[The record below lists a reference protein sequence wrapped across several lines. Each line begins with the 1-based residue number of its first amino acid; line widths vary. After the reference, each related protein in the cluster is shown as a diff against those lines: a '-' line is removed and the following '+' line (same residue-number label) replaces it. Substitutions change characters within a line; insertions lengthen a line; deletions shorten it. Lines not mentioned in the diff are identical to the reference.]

1 MEFAPFLMSRYD
13 IGSIG
18 AIFEAQVT
26 QFRHVFKGAV
36 KLKGDIGLE
45 SDLQFGIGLSIGWLL
60 IWLDNKTVTVFTYKA
75 RRRLLFR
82 AGFMAS
88 RRSRD
93 VARAVFRVLTLDCL
107 AKVGLR

>member
-1 MEFAPFLMSRYD
+1 TR
-13 IGSIG
+13 
-18 AIFEAQVT
+18 
-26 QFRHVFKGAV
+26 FRHVFKGAV

-60 IWLDNKTVTVFTYKA
+60 IWLDNKAVTVFTYKA

-82 AGFMAS
+82 AGYLAS
-88 RRSRD
+88 RQSRD

-107 AKVGLR
+107 ANVGLR